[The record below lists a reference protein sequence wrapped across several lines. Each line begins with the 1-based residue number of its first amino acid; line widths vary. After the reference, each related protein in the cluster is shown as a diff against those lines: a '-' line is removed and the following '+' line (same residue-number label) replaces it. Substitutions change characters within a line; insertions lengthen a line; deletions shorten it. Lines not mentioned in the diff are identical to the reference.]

1 MIRRNPL
8 ISQMASVLQSL
19 LLRLVS
25 AVEMIGRY
33 DEHKWI
39 TYPHPRRITESR
51 RGRGLDGCLCHGE
64 LAGEAREGALTGV
77 TTEERAEEVTC
88 LHEVGAP
95 RLVRSR
101 RGQQSRGPTSLPWTR
116 LK

>member
-1 MIRRNPL
+1 MIRLTPL

-19 LLRLVS
+19 PQRLVS
-25 AVEMIGRY
+25 AVAIVGRN
-33 DEHKWI
+33 EELKWI

-51 RGRGLDGCLCHGE
+51 RGRGLDGGLCHGE

-77 TTEERAEEVTC
+77 TTEERAKEVPC

-101 RGQQSRGPTSLPWTR
+101 RGQQPRGPTSLPWTR

>member
-1 MIRRNPL
+1 M

-19 LLRLVS
+19 PQRLVS
-25 AVEMIGRY
+25 AVAIVGRN
-33 DEHKWI
+33 EELKWI

-51 RGRGLDGCLCHGE
+51 RGRGLDGGLCHGE
-64 LAGEAREGALTGV
+64 LASEARESPLAGV
-77 TTEERAEEVTC
+77 TTEERAKEVPC

-101 RGQQSRGPTSLPWTR
+101 RGQQPRGPTSLPWTR